1 MTMKEIRIGD
11 TVQIRRGVCG
21 EGYRFRVS
29 EIVHVDSAGR
39 ELADPQVYGHNYG
52 PVRLSE
58 VVAVPSGAVATAQR
72 AADALLTSIEIG
84 ISDLKRENQNAV
96 AVDSLVTLTDA
107 PGGAIWR
114 VLEIDGDDALIES
127 EGGRRFWRPVA
138 RLTTVHGAFRILN
151 PSALLKCDHCAVAS
165 INGHLCHEIGCP
177 YMGARWDTES
187 GTWVKQRKCRECGC
201 QVDKGEVCCED

>member
-1 MTMKEIRIGD
+1 MRGD
-11 TVQIRRGVCG
+11 HCG
-21 EGYRFRVS
+21 
-29 EIVHVDSAGR
+29 A
-39 ELADPQVYGHNYG
+39 LAVG
-52 PVRLSE
+52 
-58 VVAVPSGAVATAQR
+58 
-72 AADALLTSIEIG
+72 
-84 ISDLKRENQNAV
+84 
-96 AVDSLVTLTDA
+96 SLVTLTDT
-107 PGGAIWR
+107 PGGAVWR

-201 QVDKGEVCCED
+201 QVDKGEVCCEDSGGVAVRNRTSDTPECRVLATPTTSGGHNPAIPSQRPVAHPSHYSNSPSGESRKEPHVGYRLLQRRS